1 MCAFEPQNILLAG
14 KASKGRGHVGQGH
27 VQHIA
32 SRSRGAGQAWV
43 GADCS
48 SQTMSET
55 SRFPEDCIRMKLKG
69 TSRTYCLTHWY
80 NQMHHWT

>member
-1 MCAFEPQNILLAG
+1 MCAFEPQNVLLAG
-14 KASKGRGHVGQGH
+14 KASKGWGHVGQGH

-32 SRSRGAGQAWV
+32 NRSRGAGQV
-43 GADCS
+43 GADCG

-69 TSRTYCLTHWY
+69 TSQTYYLTH
-80 NQMHHWT
+80 